1 MDDPETD
8 ALRSLMR
15 RAADDRSITA
25 PNLLPLAAKA
35 RTRRRIGGVALVTAL
50 TVGGVAFGAGS
61 MRPATMV
68 ASPAPATPAPT
79 QETSPSEA
87 TNRLTPEAVTQRC
100 RPQLDAY
107 DGKPGYE
114 TPPGE
119 SIAWAIAHSDQR
131 YSTGDPVLFVDPAG
145 RSSER
150 LCIVP
155 EPGDTT
161 SAIPDPAPSI
171 ADPQRLAALCSQQL
185 RRYDG
190 APFEEGAGRSYDFRT
205 PDLRAAT
212 LVNAAEKDGIVTALL
227 LLEETYYACDVS
239 GLRPYGMAQ
248 AATESP
254 TLRPGDEFWGIS
266 ASYFLPGGGK
276 VDDPSIKPYEVG
288 SGLVPVE
295 GATSMRVDG
304 QYTVDI
310 VDGTY
315 SFVVTRQPKSSG
327 RLVVEYLDA
336 RGDVLF
342 TSDSEGGRPYV
353 IP

>member
-1 MDDPETD
+1 MEEPETEE
-8 ALRSLMR
+8 LRSLMR

-35 RTRRRIGGVALVTAL
+35 RTRRRVGGIALVTAL
-50 TVGGVAFGAGS
+50 TVGGVAFGAAS

-87 TNRLTPEAVTQRC
+87 TNRLSPEAVTQRC
-100 RPQLDAY
+100 QPQLDAY
-107 DGKPGYE
+107 DGEPGYE

-119 SIAWAIAHSDQR
+119 SVAWAIAHSDQR

-145 RSSER
+145 RSSGR

-155 EPGDTT
+155 EPGDAT

-190 APFEEGAGRSYDFRT
+190 APLDEGAGRSHDFRT

-227 LLEETYYACDVS
+227 RLDETYYSCDVS
-239 GLRPYGMAQ
+239 GLRANGMAQ
-248 AATESP
+248 AATEIP
-254 TLRPGDEFWGIS
+254 TPRPGDEFWGIS

-276 VDDPSIKPYEVG
+276 VDDPSLTPYEVG

-304 QYTVDI
+304 QYTVDL

-336 RGDVLF
+336 RGEVLF
-342 TSDSEGGRPYV
+342 TSDSEGGGPYV